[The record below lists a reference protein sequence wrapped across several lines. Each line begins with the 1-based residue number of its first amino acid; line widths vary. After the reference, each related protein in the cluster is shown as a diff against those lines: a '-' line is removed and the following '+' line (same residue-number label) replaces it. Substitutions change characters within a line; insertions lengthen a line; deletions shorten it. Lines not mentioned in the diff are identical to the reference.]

1 MFLKYLSG
9 FHAGCSYCTPVG
21 WDQRIKAVLLRKLF
35 EVFPHILRI
44 PPIPS
49 GLSYHVTS
57 QGRNYVLYRKRL
69 TLRLK
74 RRIHIYL
81 YISTFCRRVFAFPPI
96 IYYVLPGDVGSQS
109 MEGRKLGL
117 LAGQQESMV
126 LERDYVAFLWLPSLA
141 KLGCASSGN
150 KSYSAWPKNG

>member
-1 MFLKYLSG
+1 MLDAVTASQLAGTKGSKLFSFANSSKYFRTFFAFLQYPLG
-9 FHAGCSYCTPVG
+9 F
-21 WDQRIKAVLLRKLF
+21 RITSLRKG
-35 EVFPHILRI
+35 ETIYCIEKVNID
-44 PPIPS
+44 
-49 GLSYHVTS
+49 
-57 QGRNYVLYRKRL
+57 
-69 TLRLK
+69 RLK
-74 RRIHIYL
+74 RK